1 MPESRVAIRYA
12 RALFRTSEEAGN
24 TEIVQRE
31 LQDIQS
37 LIEESEPL
45 SAFLDRVTLSL
56 SNQDAVVTALFK
68 NRASESVT
76 RFIRFL
82 GNRRR
87 LPILPD
93 ACEAYDNLYRES
105 RNILIAHITS
115 AFPLRDDQI
124 ETIKRKMHER
134 YSKHIECTVNKD
146 TALLGGFV
154 IRVLDQVHDLSIFGK
169 LEGLRRSMRVA

>member
-45 SAFLDRVTLSL
+45 SAFLDRVTLSS

-82 GNRRR
+82 VNRRR

-93 ACEAYDNLYRES
+93 VCEAYDNLYRES

-115 AFPLRDDQI
+115 AFSLRDDQI

-134 YSKHIECTVNKD
+134 YSKHIECTVNTD

-154 IRVLDQVHDLSIFGK
+154 IRVLDQVHDLSICGK
-169 LEGLRRSMRVA
+169 LEGLRRSMRAA